1 MVARADICT
10 LCPRRCGVERGQGF
24 CHAGKELEVGAVCL
38 HRGEEPPISGE
49 HGIVNIFF
57 AHCNLQCV
65 YCQNHQISSR
75 QSTAPTMSV
84 DQLADRVCQLLPES
98 SGSVGFV
105 TAAHYADRLP
115 NIVAAIEARGQHP
128 TYVYN
133 SSGYESVDT
142 LRRLEGI
149 VDVYLPDY
157 KYADPAVATL
167 LSHAPD
173 YAEVAQAALLEMRR
187 QVGEGLKVADGVA
200 YRGMVVRHLVLPGFV
215 SNSLQC
221 LDWLAENFDTDRLHL
236 SLMAQYF
243 PPKAELPADMNRTL
257 TASEYQT
264 VTDHADALGFECGWQ
279 QELSAE
285 QNYRPDFDR
294 SGNPFET

>member
-1 MVARADICT
+1 MVTVGDNCT
-10 LCPRRCGVERGQGF
+10 LCPRRCGVERGAGF
-24 CHAGKELEVGAVCL
+24 CRAGHGLEVGAVCL
-38 HRGEEPPISGE
+38 HRGEEPPISGP

-65 YCQNHQISSR
+65 YCQNHQISAGPGTS
-75 QSTAPTMSV
+75 PTLSV
-84 DQLADRVCQLLPES
+84 DELADRVCRLLPAS

-115 NIVAAIEARGQHP
+115 ALAAAIEARGPRP

-133 SSGYESVDT
+133 SGGYESVDT
-142 LRRLEGI
+142 LRSLEGI
-149 VDVYLPDY
+149 VDVYLPDL

-173 YAEVAQAALLEMRR
+173 YAEVAHAALLEMRR
-187 QVGEGLKVADGVA
+187 QVGEGLKVADGTA

-215 SNSLQC
+215 DNSLQC
-221 LDWLAENFDTDRLHL
+221 LDWLADHFDPARLHL

-243 PPKAELPADMNRTL
+243 PPRAGMPDELGRTL
-257 TASEYQT
+257 TPDEYRA
-264 VTDHADALGFECGWQ
+264 VADHADALGFERGWQ

-285 QNYRPDFDR
+285 ANYRPDFDR
-294 SGNPFET
+294 SGNPFEP